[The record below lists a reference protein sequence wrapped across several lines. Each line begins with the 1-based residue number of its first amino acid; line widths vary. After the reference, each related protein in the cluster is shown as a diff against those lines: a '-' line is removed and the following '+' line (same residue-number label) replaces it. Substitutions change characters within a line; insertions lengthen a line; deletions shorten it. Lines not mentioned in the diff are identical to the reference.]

1 MKANTLN
8 LRYRL
13 ALLPM
18 VAMALA
24 TAPSA
29 LLLSPIAS
37 AQEQDGPLQGGQVRE
52 ENQKEAEEAA
62 PPPRPGNGKVVPDG
76 PAIPGLP
83 PVPPA
88 GIGGVPIQ
96 GQHSLSR
103 SMINGTTT
111 TKLTTDI
118 QEIAVE
124 ESDLG
129 IFIQRTR
136 KYGRGDVE
144 ELRETQPKL
153 ADAIEAFPQSEDGAD
168 LELVVK
174 SSQRFEAIDLEELKK
189 QPEAFKLYKTVQ
201 DAYEQQGANMAGFN
215 GGFPMQGFGG
225 VPFGQLDAQVQQQ
238 LKDAEQRMQ
247 QMQQRMQMQMQQMR
261 QNTQRNFQFG
271 F

>member
-1 MKANTLN
+1 MKANSLN
-8 LRYRL
+8 LRYRW

-18 VAMALA
+18 VALAVA
-24 TAPSA
+24 TAPSS
-29 LLLSPIAS
+29 LLLPPAAW

-52 ENQKEAEEAA
+52 EKQEETEEAPA
-62 PPPRPGNGKVVPDG
+62 PPPRPGKVVPDG
-76 PAIPGLP
+76 PAMPGLP
-83 PVPPA
+83 PVPPG
-88 GIGGVPIQ
+88 GIGAAPMQ

-111 TKLTTDI
+111 TKLTTDTE
-118 QEIAVE
+118 EIAVE

-144 ELRETQPKL
+144 QLRETQPKL
-153 ADAIEAFPQSEDGAD
+153 AEAIEAFPQHEEGAD

-174 SSQRFEAIDLEELKK
+174 SSQRFEAIDLDELKK
-189 QPEAFKLYKTVQ
+189 QPEAFKLYQTVR

-225 VPFGQLDAQVQQQ
+225 APFGQLDAQVQQQ

-247 QMQQRMQMQMQQMR
+247 QIQQRMQFQMQQMR
-261 QNTQRNFQFG
+261 QNNRGNFQFG